1 MDISVGQTFDRAS
14 TMPRRMPSNRKKTRK
29 VDGEDKEMKEEK
41 KRYNYWPLTE
51 KTREQVEDIVLKWDT
66 QGLIS
71 ITQTTS
77 NSNEACWGIV
87 CNACALHANKT
98 QGLIRQIFDWRQ
110 GNTG

>member
-1 MDISVGQTFDRAS
+1 
-14 TMPRRMPSNRKKTRK
+14 MPSNRKKTRK

-41 KRYNYWPLTE
+41 KRYSYWPLTE

-87 CNACALHANKT
+87 CNACALHANKHK
-98 QGLIRQIFDWRQ
+98 GLSTTDFRLAARQYGLSHGGQHNNQFIHFS
-110 GNTG
+110 